1 MNHLGEP
8 VRRREDVRILQG
20 QARYLDDLELPWMAH
35 AAFVRSPHARAD
47 IISVTAPAQA
57 PGLLGV
63 LTAIDIA
70 PRAQPFAVPP
80 IEDALLSGASHPI
93 LADTEVRYAGQ
104 PVAAVIA
111 ESRAQA
117 EDAAELVEV
126 EYEPLDA
133 VVDPR
138 GAPEQLMRWRRV
150 AGDVDGA
157 FAGAAHVVRGR
168 YALPRLVATPMETRG
183 VIAAYDERDDLLTVW
198 GSFQDPHRPRAQLA
212 HALDR
217 EPDRIRVVVPDVGG
231 AFGSKGVIAVEGV
244 VAALAAIDLGRPV
257 KWAEDRMENFVG
269 AYQGRGVEAEIELAL
284 DARGRML
291 AVRADILADLG
302 AFLLPSTPIPP
313 HTTAM
318 LMTGVYE
325 IECAEV
331 TVTGARTD
339 KVPTGPYRGAG
350 RPEAAYLVELTVDA
364 AARELGIAPA
374 ELRRRNLIRSFPH
387 RTALGWTY
395 DSGDYARCLE
405 LALELVVPERSSDE
419 RRAVGT
425 GLAMYV
431 ERAGGMWESARVTV
445 ERGGRV
451 IACSGS
457 SPHGQGHET
466 MFAQIVAERLGVD
479 PADVELRF
487 GDTDIVPA
495 GVGTFASRSMAMG
508 GSALVQALE
517 RLLAEAGALAA
528 GLLGVPEESLSRA
541 GSRWVCA
548 DGRAVTLTEIAT
560 AAGGLVTEAR
570 FESGLVFGSGAYA
583 AVVEI
588 DRATGQLR
596 VCRLAAVD
604 DAGTILNPL
613 LAEGQV
619 LGGIVQGLGAAL
631 VEEAVFDEYGQPR
644 SASFADY
651 SLLTA
656 VELPPV
662 ETRFVQTPTPSN
674 PLGAKGIGEGGAIGT
689 PAAIASAIADALG
702 RPAPD
707 PPFTAEK
714 LWRALRGLP

>member
-1 MNHLGEP
+1 
-8 VRRREDVRILQG
+8 
-20 QARYLDDLELPWMAH
+20 
-35 AAFVRSPHARAD
+35 
-47 IISVTAPAQA
+47 
-57 PGLLGV
+57 
-63 LTAIDIA
+63 
-70 PRAQPFAVPP
+70 
-80 IEDALLSGASHPI
+80 
-93 LADTEVRYAGQ
+93 
-104 PVAAVIA
+104 
-111 ESRAQA
+111 
-117 EDAAELVEV
+117 
-126 EYEPLDA
+126 
-133 VVDPR
+133 
-138 GAPEQLMRWRRV
+138 
-150 AGDVDGA
+150 
-157 FAGAAHVVRGR
+157 
-168 YALPRLVATPMETRG
+168 
-183 VIAAYDERDDLLTVW
+183 
-198 GSFQDPHRPRAQLA
+198 
-212 HALDR
+212 
-217 EPDRIRVVVPDVGG
+217 
-231 AFGSKGVIAVEGV
+231 
-244 VAALAAIDLGRPV
+244 
-257 KWAEDRMENFVG
+257 
-269 AYQGRGVEAEIELAL
+269 
-284 DARGRML
+284 ML

-466 MFAQIVAERLGVD
+466 MFAQICAERLGVD
-479 PADVELRF
+479 PAGVELRF

-508 GSALVQALE
+508 GSALRQALE

-541 GSRWVCA
+541 GSRWVSPTG
-548 DGRAVTLTEIAT
+548 GRS
-560 AAGGLVTEAR
+560 R
-570 FESGLVFGSGAYA
+570 S
-583 AVVEI
+583 
-588 DRATGQLR
+588 
-596 VCRLAAVD
+596 
-604 DAGTILNPL
+604 
-613 LAEGQV
+613 
-619 LGGIVQGLGAAL
+619 
-631 VEEAVFDEYGQPR
+631 PR
-644 SASFADY
+644 S
-651 SLLTA
+651 
-656 VELPPV
+656 PRP
-662 ETRFVQTPTPSN
+662 
-674 PLGAKGIGEGGAIGT
+674 
-689 PAAIASAIADALG
+689 PAAS
-702 RPAPD
+702 
-707 PPFTAEK
+707 
-714 LWRALRGLP
+714 